1 MQIKH
6 LGIMLLCVIPIQA
19 MLPMRLM
26 FGIKKEP
33 KTYCAPYHS
42 ECDLYDQ
49 QKKIDDLYK
58 KSPVFCDGHNLIVGH
73 HKQLY
78 QKHHSLDPLHNK
90 KEIVQIVSEAFPDQC
105 TVQHSLKTILASYG
119 ESENIAGYLIFNQPN
134 AVAPLSFWVA
144 HDNSVITIARDNL
157 SKAGQLQHYKPTNYK
172 KSEFDYWINDHQIL
186 GRKSLSIHELDG
198 ADFVLHTFDQESHTF
213 TSEYLPLVNQLGPF
227 DALFKECS
235 VFIYGY
241 APHPTKQSDC
251 YFVKHLLGNH
261 THLHTYELY
270 RLRFKNKESFF
281 VEFLSKLQLT
291 SLSAICVIPQKPTT
305 PSIIFT
311 EKGDPFYVQDRP
323 LFHKKDISQKDIT
336 IPWCLLS
343 LQDGATRLK
352 KIDAFIAL
360 QAKKQGIK
368 REDFEKFRIN
378 HPYRQNFIMNCIA
391 RQLEKDTMK
400 ATI

>member
-1 MQIKH
+1 MLQI
-6 LGIMLLCVIPIQA
+6 LLMLFTLSTLSGMEQ
-19 MLPMRLM
+19 
-26 FGIKKEP
+26 
-33 KTYCAPYHS
+33 KTYLEPYQS

-49 QKKIDDLYK
+49 QKKIDALCK
-58 KSPVFCDGHNLIVGH
+58 KSSVVCDGHNLVVGQ

-78 QKHHSLDPLHNK
+78 QKHYSPAALYNK
-90 KEIVQIVSEAFPDQC
+90 KALIQIVSTEFPSDKKLIKEFKTTINSSLRQFRSLLAEVLVSQPHT
-105 TVQHSLKTILASYG
+105 TV
-119 ESENIAGYLIFNQPN
+119 
-134 AVAPLSFWVA
+134 PLSFLITTKNV
-144 HDNSVITIARDNL
+144 SVIALTRD
-157 SKAGQLQHYKPTNYK
+157 KASNAMQLYHYKPINYK
-172 KSEFDYWINDHQIL
+172 ASEFNYWINDHQML
-186 GRKSLSIHELDG
+186 GRKPLNKNELHG
-198 ADFVLHTFDQESHTF
+198 ATFVLHTFDQESQTF
-213 TSEYLPLVNQLGPF
+213 TSEYLPLVDQVGPS

-241 APHPTKQSDC
+241 APHLTKQSDC
-251 YFVKHLLGNH
+251 YFVKLIQDPRTTNLY
-261 THLHTYELY
+261 THELY
-270 RLRFKNKESFF
+270 RLRFKNKENFF
-281 VEFLSKLQLT
+281 VEFLSNLQLT
-291 SLSAICVIPQKPTT
+291 SPSAICVIPQKPTT

-311 EKGDPFYVQDRP
+311 EKGDAFYIGDRP